1 MCRLFVLVTTFMGI
15 LATLL
20 HGQDFPARSSA
31 YEGQASPTA
40 ERLPQ
45 FSESHTAVPA
55 RYDINRVQTTD
66 QIEPESRAVPSFGND
81 FLAPF
86 RRGQANEHQG
96 FLIEELTAGQ
106 PAPLSQL
113 RPGEKSATRST
124 SQADWINSADCW
136 SSSFEGEGAYSDT
149 GYTFDEDAIVG
160 TVRVCF
166 GKNPSVAFIN
176 PSKFIV
182 APLGDSTVITVSR
195 EEGTIFGFTVETYQI
210 NREARV
216 LHYTRSRV
224 GGEFTSAVGAFVG
237 TAEKS
242 EP

>member
-1 MCRLFVLVTTFMGI
+1 MCRLFFLVTTFIGI

-31 YEGQASPTA
+31 CEGRAYPTA

-45 FSESHTAVPA
+45 SSEPHTTVPA

-66 QIEPESRAVPSFGND
+66 QIEPESRTASSFGND
-81 FLAPF
+81 FLAPY
-86 RRGQANEHQG
+86 RRGQANEHKG
-96 FLIEELTAGQ
+96 FLIDELTAGQ

-113 RPGEKSATRST
+113 RPAEMRTTRPT
-124 SQADWINSADCW
+124 SQIDWINTADCW

-237 TAEKS
+237 DAEKS